1 MYVKQLKCLVCNS
14 EYPPEHIYVCPTC
27 GLQGILD
34 VQYDYEKISSV
45 INKSVLSTRPLNHWR
60 YKEFLPIDI
69 DPASLHGMSLDQKE
83 NIESDNQSITQ
94 SSIHPISQSSN
105 QPITQSSNQ
114 SIPAVQGVESPN
126 NVKIIKRQSV
136 PPLHIGW
143 TPVYDVPRLA
153 KEVGVRKLFLKDDG
167 RNPTNSYKD
176 RASAVGVMKAIEF
189 GFNTVAAASTG
200 NAASS
205 LAGLAA
211 SVGLKC
217 FIFVPQRAPEPKVTQ
232 LLIFGATVLRVKG
245 SYENAFDLCWEACK
259 KFGWYNRSSGTNP
272 YLVEGKKT
280 GGHEIAEQCAAD
292 LPDWVVVSVGDGC
305 TIGGIGKG
313 LQEMK
318 LAGLINRVPR
328 LLGVQAEG
336 AKPILD
342 AYYSGND
349 LVPSDTDTVAD
360 SIAVGTPRN
369 WRRAIQ
375 QIKHSGGEMIAVS
388 DEEILEAMRTTAR
401 LGGVFGEPAGVTG
414 AAGVKRAVEKGI
426 IKSNESVLAVI
437 TGNGLKDIQTAKQAA
452 GKEITIEPDL
462 RSLEKEFSSVTVA
475 SMKLR

>member
-1 MYVKQLKCLVCNS
+1 MNFKKPTDFILSLKCVVCNR
-14 EYPPEHIYVCPTC
+14 EYPPEHMYTCPNC

-34 VQYDYEKISSV
+34 VQYDYEKINSIFNSGLLSS
-45 INKSVLSTRPLNHWR
+45 RPFNHWR
-60 YKEFLPIDI
+60 YREFLP
-69 DPASLHGMSLDQKE
+69 
-83 NIESDNQSITQ
+83 
-94 SSIHPISQSSN
+94 
-105 QPITQSSNQ
+105 
-114 SIPAVQGVESPN
+114 VSPT
-126 NVKIIKRQSV
+126 SEL
-136 PPLHIGW
+136 PSLHIGW

-153 KEVGVRKLFLKDDG
+153 KVVGVRKLSIKDDG
-167 RNPTNSYKD
+167 RNPTSSFKD
-176 RASAVGVMKAIEF
+176 RASAIGVVKAIEF
-189 GFNTVAAASTG
+189 GFDTVAAASTG

-211 SVGLKC
+211 SMGLKSY
-217 FIFVPQRAPEPKVTQ
+217 IFVPHRAPEPKVTQ
-232 LLIFGATVLRVKG
+232 LLIFGATVIRVKG
-245 SYENAFDLCWEACK
+245 SYENAFDLCWESCQ

-280 GGHEIAEQCAAD
+280 GGHEIAEQCAGD
-292 LPDWVVVSVGDGC
+292 LPDWVAVSVGDGC

-318 LAGLINRVPR
+318 LAGLIDRVPR

-342 AYYSGND
+342 AYYSGDD

-375 QIKHSGGEMIAVS
+375 QVKLSGGEMIAVS

-414 AAGVKRAVEKGI
+414 VAGVKKAVEKGMI
-426 IKSNESVLAVI
+426 RPDETVLSVI

-452 GKEITIEPDL
+452 GEEIMIEPDIEVL
-462 RSLEKEFSSVTVA
+462 GKVLDDYKDSVNI
-475 SMKLR
+475 